1 MSDKYAIDSHKLSYH
16 PQRVTQWIEAGDDIE
31 KLKKIYPVYIEISPV
46 GACNHRCT
54 FCGVDYIGYQN
65 VRWETELL
73 KQRLNEL
80 SEKGVKSI
88 MFAGEGEPLLHKEL
102 DQIIEHCHNVGIDS
116 SITTNLVMLNEKNVY
131 KIFKYASWVKVSINA
146 GTRESYASIHR
157 TKPEDFDKVLKNLEL
172 AANTKKEHN
181 LKCTLGAQMLLLP
194 ENKDEA
200 LILAKK
206 CKDIGIDY
214 LVIKP
219 YSQHLFSETRKY
231 EDIDY
236 KPMLDLEK
244 ELEELNDENFNVVFR
259 SNTMKKLDSG
269 HSYKKC
275 FSTPYF
281 WAHIMANGDMYGCS
295 AYLQQSKFCYGNL
308 KENSLEDVW
317 ESDKRI
323 QSITYVK
330 EELDI
335 SNCRENCRM
344 DEVNGYLW
352 RLKNPQD
359 HDNFI

>member
-16 PQRVTQWIEAGDDIE
+16 PQRVAQWLEAGDDLE
-31 KLKKIYPVYIEISPV
+31 KLKKIYPVYIEVSPV

-65 VRWETELL
+65 IRWETNLL
-73 KQRLNEL
+73 KQRLSEM

-102 DQIIEHCHNVGIDS
+102 DEIIEHCANVGIDS
-116 SITTNLVMLNEKNVY
+116 SITTNFVFLNEKNVH
-131 KIFKYASWVKVSINA
+131 KIFKNASWVKISINA
-146 GTRESYASIHR
+146 GTKETYANIHR
-157 TKPEDFDKVLKNLEL
+157 TKEQDFDKVLENMKL
-172 AANTKKEHN
+172 AVKTRKEN
-181 LKCTLGAQMLLLP
+181 NFKCTLGAQMLLLP

-200 LILAKK
+200 LTLAKTVK
-206 CKDIGIDY
+206 EIGLDY

-219 YSQHLFSETRKY
+219 YSQHLFSETKKY
-231 EDIDY
+231 QDIDY
-236 KPMLDLEK
+236 KPMLELEK
-244 ELEELNDENFNVVFR
+244 ELEKLNDENFHVVFR
-259 SNTMKKLDSG
+259 SNTMKKLDTG

-275 FSTPYF
+275 YSTPYF
-281 WAHIMANGDMYGCS
+281 WAHLMANGDMYGCS

-308 KENSLEDVW
+308 KENSLQEVW
-317 ESDKRI
+317 ESEKRVK
-323 QSITYVK
+323 SIIYVK
-330 EELDI
+330 EKLDI
-335 SNCRENCRM
+335 SGCRENCRM